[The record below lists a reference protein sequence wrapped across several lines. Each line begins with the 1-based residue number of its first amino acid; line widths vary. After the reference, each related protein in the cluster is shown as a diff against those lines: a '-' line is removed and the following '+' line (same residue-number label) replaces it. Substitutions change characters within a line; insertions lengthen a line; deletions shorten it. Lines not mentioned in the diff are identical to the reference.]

1 MNRILSPALLF
12 ITAYAAKAAQ
22 AYVHVQGFFELQEY
36 YDNYYTDEQMQIDG
50 KWVYMIAN
58 NVPDDFDNSYYD
70 RRLKQ
75 KVLGKGRRLQTGE
88 GEIYGCKD
96 FGLEDI
102 DEAHEFVSW
111 LNFIMH
117 SDYSVELINDAN
129 LPFGSQYDYKNEQEY
144 YNQVNKDV
152 LGPFNG
158 RDKMWIVDCI
168 SSEKIFFGAEQGAGT
183 ETSSKAPKSSKAPS
197 SKAPKSSKSP
207 SSKAPKSSKAP
218 SSKAPKSSKA
228 PSSKAPK
235 ATKSPKTAAPSS
247 KAPKSTKSP
256 GSTKSPK
263 GSTPAGAT
271 TSSSATASMSA
282 ATVAAGALVWFTL

>member
-1 MNRILSPALLF
+1 MNRILSPALLL

-168 SSEKIFFGAEQGAGT
+168 SSEKIFFGAEQGA

-207 SSKAPKSSKAP
+207 SSKMPKSSRAP

-235 ATKSPKTAAPSS
+235 ATKSPKAST
-247 KAPKSTKSP
+247 KAPTWTKSP
-256 GSTKSPK
+256 KSTKSPK
-263 GSTPAGAT
+263 GSGIAGA
-271 TSSSATASMSA
+271 TSSSATSSQLSLSSA
-282 ATVAAGALVWFTL
+282 IVAGLVWLAL

>member
-1 MNRILSPALLF
+1 MNRTLSLALLF
-12 ITAYAAKAAQ
+12 IIAYAAKAAQ

-75 KVLGKGRRLQTGE
+75 KVLGKGRRLQTGS

-117 SDYSVELINDAN
+117 SNYSVELINDAN
-129 LPFGSQYDYKNEQEY
+129 LPFGSQYDYKNQQEY

-168 SSEKIFFGAEQGAGT
+168 SSEKIFFGAEEGAET
-183 ETSSKAPKSSKAPS
+183 ETSSKAPKSSKSPS

-207 SSKAPKSSKAP
+207 SSKAPKSSK
-218 SSKAPKSSKA
+218 S
-228 PSSKAPK
+228 
-235 ATKSPKTAAPSS
+235 PSS
-247 KAPKSTKSP
+247 KAPKSTKQPSSKAPKSTKAPTWTKSP
-256 GSTKSPK
+256 KSTKSPK
-263 GSTPAGAT
+263 GSGIAGA
-271 TSSSATASMSA
+271 TSSSATSSQLSLSSA
-282 ATVAAGALVWFTL
+282 VVAGLVWLAL